1 MEELNLKEIL
11 YILLN
16 KWWILVIS
24 IIIVFSACYVWTN
37 YYVTPEYSSAT
48 TLYVGKNVD
57 QVGIQTTDLNMGT
70 SLIDDY
76 REIAKS
82 KLIAYEV
89 IEKLDLTN
97 MDADTLT
104 SKISVSQRGET
115 RVIQISVTDTDPNLA
130 MEITKT
136 VAEVFREKV
145 IEIMQIEN
153 VQIIDKAKMPMHPV
167 SPNKNRNYL
176 MSIILGMALGIG
188 LVFLLHFMDDNVKTP
203 EDVEKCVDL
212 PVIGTIPVFGAKG
225 GRGSNG

>member
-11 YILLN
+11 YIILN

-24 IIIVFSACYVWTN
+24 TIVLFSACYVWTN
-37 YYVTPEYSSAT
+37 YYVIPEYSSVT

-57 QVGIQTTDLNMGT
+57 QVGIQTTDLNMGA

-82 KLIAYEV
+82 KLVAYEV
-89 IEKLDLTN
+89 IEKLGLTG

-104 SKISVSQRGET
+104 SKISVSKRGET
-115 RVIQISVTDTDPNLA
+115 RVIQISVTDADPGRALD
-130 MEITKT
+130 ITKT

-153 VQIIDKAKMPMHPV
+153 VQIIDKAEMPTHPV

-176 MSIILGMALGIG
+176 MSILLGLAVGVG
-188 LVFLLHFMDDNVKTP
+188 VVFLIHFLDDNIKTP

-212 PVIGTIPVFGAKG
+212 PVIGTIPVFGIKG
-225 GRGSNG
+225 GRYING